1 LKVSPLS
8 STQGL
13 GALNA
18 SLQRL
23 LQAPVERAPR
33 GAGMRLIKKIE
44 INYLRSLYS
53 ATLDRVG
60 DLNIVFGR
68 NDSGKSNFLRAL
80 NLFFNDRIDPERRL
94 EFGIDMSDQ
103 RKREARDAKG
113 KQFIWIK
120 ITFVLPQ
127 NYTQSLGSEITV
139 KRQWNK
145 DGNMTQTVFPNLDTP
160 GKQARL
166 TRFLNDIDFTYIP
179 AIKDLNVY
187 ADLIERMYGAAAETQ
202 ALTNATT
209 TFVEAIGQQTTAL
222 SEQLTHLFGGP
233 ARLAP
238 PTEMSKLFRNLD
250 FAHGADGH
258 SLLRQK
264 GDGIKARHL
273 PELLRFINEREPR
286 KKIYLWGFE
295 EPENS
300 LDLGAAESEAGRFAD
315 FARRNDTQVFITSH
329 SPAFYL
335 AESGEGASARRYFI
349 TKQELQDSG
358 EMLPYNAASLID
370 KLEDA
375 ESKMEQAGL
384 LQLPFIIRK
393 LGEQREAIKAKE
405 EEAANLREQLAQ
417 LQRPSLFVEGRHDV
431 EMFTQSLRRSDL
443 HEIIDVKPL
452 GGTPQTA
459 EALFSAILEQGGIS
473 AAAPTLFLFDDDK
486 AGRNAARKLTKAEIG
501 PHPVKYRENTFVWT
515 LPRTQEFADFAHRH
529 HILAD
534 QAFFTAEFL
543 YPIEEAARLCLE
555 MIDGREDGDIPQW
568 RASINGDYWPALGQA
583 RCHDLQTAEAG
594 SADWLF
600 ARGVPDSLKRAFVD
614 LATERGFPT
623 ARIDEVVQI
632 ARGALLDQH

>member
-1 LKVSPLS
+1 
-8 STQGL
+8 
-13 GALNA
+13 
-18 SLQRL
+18 
-23 LQAPVERAPR
+23 
-33 GAGMRLIKKIE
+33 MRLIRKIE

-80 NLFFNDRIDPERRL
+80 NLFFNDKIDPDRRL

-120 ITFVLPQ
+120 ITFALPQ
-127 NYTQSLGSEITV
+127 NYVQSLGKEITV

-145 DGNMTQTVFPNLDTP
+145 DGNMTQTVFPGLDTP
-160 GKQARL
+160 GKNARL

-209 TFVEAIGQQTTAL
+209 TFVDAIGDQTTAL
-222 SEQLTHLFGGP
+222 SEQLSNLFGGP

-300 LDLGAAESEAGRFAD
+300 LDLGAAESEAQRFAD
-315 FARRNDTQVFITSH
+315 FAGRNDTQVFITSH

-335 AESGEGASARRYFI
+335 ADSAQEVAVRRYFI
-349 TKQELQDSG
+349 TKQELNQNG
-358 EMLPYNAASLID
+358 EMIPYNAASLID
-370 KLEDA
+370 RVEDA

-393 LGEQREAIKAKE
+393 LGEQREAIRARE
-405 EEAANLREQLAQ
+405 AEAAELREQLAQ
-417 LQRPSLFVEGRHDV
+417 LQRPSMFVEGRHDV
-431 EMFTQSLRRSDL
+431 QMFTESLRRL
-443 HEIIDVKPL
+443 GFQEAIDVKPL
-452 GGTPQTA
+452 GGTPHTA
-459 EALFSAILEQGGIS
+459 EALFSAVLEQGGIS
-473 AAAPTLFLFDDDK
+473 ASAPTLFLFDDDK
-486 AGRNAARKLTKAEIG
+486 AGRNAARKLTKVDPGAE
-501 PHPVKYRENTFVWT
+501 PARYRENTFVWT
-515 LPRTQEFADFAHRH
+515 LPRTQEFGEFARRH
-529 HILAD
+529 HIQAD

-543 YPIEEAARLCLE
+543 YPIREGAQLCLE
-555 MIDGREDGDIPQW
+555 ITDGRDDEEISTW
-568 RASINGDYWPALGQA
+568 RASINGDYWPSLGQVKCDA
-583 RCHDLQTAEAG
+583 LKAAAPG

-600 ARGVPDSLKRAFVD
+600 ARGVPDSLKQTFDEMAI
-614 LATERGFPT
+614 ERRLST
-623 ARIDEVVQI
+623 ANIDNVTQI
-632 ARGALLDQH
+632 VRNTLLNQN